1 MERDH
6 KEQQGGG
13 KCSLVSAPRRNDAV
27 GGGVNEQLTNP
38 HVHACATVVMQS
50 FRYHLLSEAI
60 HGGQTVFFISKRTRT
75 SVLILTY

>member
-1 MERDH
+1 MR
-6 KEQQGGG
+6 
-13 KCSLVSAPRRNDAV
+13 

-38 HVHACATVVMQS
+38 HAHACATVVMQS